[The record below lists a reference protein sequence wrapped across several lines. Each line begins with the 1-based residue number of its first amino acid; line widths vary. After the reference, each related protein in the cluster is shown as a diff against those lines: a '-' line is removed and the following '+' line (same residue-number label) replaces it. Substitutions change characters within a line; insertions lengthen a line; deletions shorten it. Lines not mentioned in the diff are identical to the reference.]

1 MKNLLKNIAIAVV
14 IFSFNLTYAQNK
26 EVDSLIQKIDNKDA
40 YIVLTKTTSPRVKG
54 TNTNR
59 IIEIG
64 KIASPELIKIL
75 DSQDK
80 GIIAH
85 FILSEIWKNIW
96 DEEICCNIRTVG
108 DIEILTIN
116 RLEIQIENNVLFST
130 SENLKKNQQVWKKNC
145 HV

>member
-1 MKNLLKNIAIAVV
+1 MTKSLKKIALFLVF
-14 IFSFNLTYAQNK
+14 FSLNLTYAQNK

-54 TNTNR
+54 NNAKR

-64 KIASPELIKIL
+64 KTASPELIKIL
-75 DSQDK
+75 DSQNR

-96 DEEICCNIRTVG
+96 DEEVCCNIRNVG
-108 DIEILTIN
+108 EIEIFTIN
-116 RLEIQIENNVLFST
+116 GLEIQVENNTLYST
-130 SENLKKNQQVWKKNC
+130 PENLKKNQKIWKENC